1 MLQQAA
7 QEDTKTFLLHRRMES
22 ADDAAFFVVTGTA
35 GRYSAGMHLF
45 YFDETKYEHGG
56 RYFFIGGIIVPDADV
71 LSAEATLTQIQQ
83 NFFGTS
89 FLTRETEMHGKDIFH
104 GKSVFKSR
112 KLQDRVKLLAD
123 ITTFL
128 CDAKLPIRIVRID
141 VPAHRAKYKF
151 PQPEYQLGL
160 MLILERF
167 SDFLDEVNDLGM
179 VFGDYEK
186 DEITQAVLDFSQ
198 FKTVGKTPMYHGRPL
213 GRLVDTIYFT
223 HSHHSRFLQAAD
235 VMLYMANRCESGQIN
250 PIKWHEQELQK
261 LWTRIKH
268 GKAVRIQNWP

>member
-1 MLQQAA
+1 
-7 QEDTKTFLLHRRMES
+7 
-22 ADDAAFFVVTGTA
+22 
-35 GRYSAGMHLF
+35 MHLF
-45 YFDETKYEHGG
+45 YFDETKYEPSG
-56 RYFFIGGIIVPDADV
+56 RYFFIGGIVVRDADV
-71 LSAEATLTQIQQ
+71 LALEATLTQIQQ

-104 GKSVFKSR
+104 GKGVFKSR
-112 KLQDRVKLLAD
+112 KLTDRIKLLTD
-123 ITTFL
+123 ITTFF
-128 CDAKLPIRIVRID
+128 CDAKLPIRIVKID

-151 PQPEYQLGL
+151 AQPEYQLGL

-198 FKTVGKTPMYHGRPL
+198 FKTIGKTPMYYGRAL

-235 VMLYMANRCESGQIN
+235 VMLYMANRCESGQISSA
-250 PIKWHEQELQK
+250 KWHDQELRK
-261 LWTRIKH
+261 LWSKIKQTAPV
-268 GKAVRIQNWP
+268 KVQNWP